1 MPVQHGRERRHL
13 TSHRRGAPSR
23 SQRSQRFRVR
33 SVTDLDLHPSI
44 LLALWLPVPSSRG
57 AAVVEGA
64 DGAHT
69 VLDPALDGETP
80 LLDWMT
86 LLGRP
91 GRVAAVLPSPSDP
104 LPGLGSALD
113 AGEAVLVQTAGESS
127 ALSAFRRTCLL
138 VPEASGTSG
147 VWRVVDQTTQ
157 SGEPAAAV
165 PPFDAAHARAQV
177 HAAMEEAIEALTE
190 LDLARE
196 RPELADD
203 LTDLITAVADP
214 RLLPPGLDQRRREL
228 LERSLRLLGICE
240 IALDDDGAAAT
251 ALQAE
256 RRARVLRPLRDTA
269 RRGVAAATDWWAQA
283 R

>member
-1 MPVQHGRERRHL
+1 M
-13 TSHRRGAPSR
+13 
-23 SQRSQRFRVR
+23 
-33 SVTDLDLHPSI
+33 TDLELRPSI

-69 VLDPALDGETP
+69 VADPDLGEVP
-80 LLDWMT
+80 LLEWMT
-86 LLGRP
+86 LAGRP
-91 GRVAAVLPSPSDP
+91 ERVAAVLPSPSDP
-104 LPGLGSALD
+104 LPGLGAALD
-113 AGEAVLVQTAGESS
+113 AGEAVL
-127 ALSAFRRTCLL
+127 LSAPREGIRHGTRTSLL
-138 VPEASGTSG
+138 IPEPSGTSA
-147 VWRVVDQTTQ
+147 VWRLVDLPP
-157 SGEPAAAV
+157 GPAGPGAAV
-165 PPFDAAHARAQV
+165 PPFDVADARAQV

-190 LDLARE
+190 LDLARD

-256 RRARVLRPLRDTA
+256 RRARVLHPLRDTA
-269 RRGVAAATDWWAQA
+269 RRGVAAATDWWSGA

>member
-1 MPVQHGRERRHL
+1 M
-13 TSHRRGAPSR
+13 
-23 SQRSQRFRVR
+23 
-33 SVTDLDLHPSI
+33 TDLDLRPSI

-64 DGAHT
+64 DGAHA
-69 VLDPALDGETP
+69 VADPEFGGQVP
-80 LLDWMT
+80 LLEWMT
-86 LLGRP
+86 LAGRP
-91 GRVAAVLPSPSDP
+91 ERVAAVLPSPSDP

-113 AGEAVLVQTAGESS
+113 AGEAVLLRTAAGRGGPHG
-127 ALSAFRRTCLL
+127 ARTRLL
-138 VPEASGTSG
+138 IPEPSGTSA
-147 VWRVVDQTTQ
+147 VWRLVELGTGPAGP
-157 SGEPAAAV
+157 GEAV

-177 HAAMEEAIEALTE
+177 HAATEEAIAALTE

-214 RLLPPGLDQRRREL
+214 RLLPPGMDQRRREL

-240 IALDDDGAAAT
+240 IALADDGAAAT

-269 RRGVAAATDWWAQA
+269 RHGVAAATDWWAGA